1 MARLGDRIRS
11 AGTQF
16 VSADPGIMPGWVINV
31 AIGSIA
37 FIGAVGVLVIVAAF
51 IGASSSISVP
61 LILALVIGMISYPLV
76 EKMIARGVPAQ
87 AAAIIVLVFLAAVLV
102 ATVWVTLAGVLSQW
116 PSIQAQ
122 VQSGITESAAGLEAA
137 GIDPVAVKEIV
148 AVARLTASGIDAPP
162 LGGLASVLSR
172 TLASGLS
179 GVFTLFFGIF
189 IGSMLLYYVL
199 ADFPNI
205 ISWMGRHLGGLPE
218 QLGTEIVGDAVRA
231 MRGYFSAMTVSGVVV
246 ATVIGAV
253 MLVMGLPLAFAVALV
268 TFLTNYIP
276 FFGAIL
282 AGTFAF
288 LIALGSGGLTQAITI
303 LVVIVVT
310 QNVLQ
315 SAINARLMGDS
326 LNLSP
331 IVVLVATMLGGI
343 FGGLLGAA
351 LGAPVAALLNSAGQ
365 RIATVDFDE
374 LAVSAPEE

>member
-1 MARLGDRIRS
+1 MARLSDRIRN
-11 AGTQF
+11 AGNQF
-16 VSADPGIMPGWVINV
+16 VSAGPGIMPGWVINV

-37 FIGAVGVLVIVAAF
+37 FLSVVGVLVIVAAF

-61 LILALVIGMISYPLV
+61 LILAVVIGMISYPLV
-76 EKMIARGVPAQ
+76 EKMVARGVPAQ
-87 AAAIIVLVFLAAVLV
+87 VAAIAVLV
-102 ATVWVTLAGVLSQW
+102 LLALVVAATVWVTLAGVFSQW

-122 VQSGITESAAGLEAA
+122 VQGGITQGAGALQGA
-137 GIDPVAVKEIV
+137 GIDPAAVREMV
-148 AVARLTASGIDAPP
+148 AVARTSASGAGAPP
-162 LGGLASVLSR
+162 IGGLASVLSR

-189 IGSMLLYYVL
+189 IGAMLLYYVL

-205 ISWMGRHLGGLPE
+205 VSWMGRHLGGLPE

-288 LIALGSGGLTQAITI
+288 FIALGAGGLPQAITI
-303 LVVIVVT
+303 LVVILVT
-310 QNVLQ
+310 QNLLQ

-351 LGAPVAALLNSAGQ
+351 LGAPVAALLNSAGK
-365 RIATVDFDE
+365 RLAAVDFDE
-374 LAVSAPEE
+374 LTPSTNGP